1 MSTLELK
8 ELSHPSGEVIK
19 IAAGKTLDLK
29 SQGSVTMPTGSVLQV
44 VSVTKTNTFTTTSTS
59 FVDVT
64 GLSVSIT
71 PSSTS
76 SKILVLSDVFLS
88 NSGSTGRTYIKAM
101 RDSTSIAVGAS
112 ASSRELCSSYFY
124 GTTNET
130 GGYDGEKSAMTYLDS
145 PSSTSA
151 LTYKMQ
157 IKARSGT
164 ATLNRNG
171 QDGDGDY
178 SPRTASTI
186 TVMEIQG

>member
-1 MSTLELK
+1 MSTLEVK
-8 ELSHPSGEVIK
+8 AIQ
-19 IAAGKTLDLK
+19 A
-29 SQGSVTMPTGSVLQV
+29 PTGYDLQMPAGHILQV
-44 VSVTKTNTFTTTSTS
+44 LSATKTDTFTTTSTS

-76 SKILVLSDVFLS
+76 SKILVLADVFLS
-88 NSGSTGRTYIKAM
+88 NAGSTGRTYIKAM
-101 RDSTSIAVGAS
+101 RDSTSIAVGDAAS
-112 ASSRELCSSYFY
+112 ARELCSSYFY

-130 GGYDGEKSAMTYLDS
+130 AGYDAEKSAFTYLDS

-151 LTYKMQ
+151 LTYKIQ
-157 IKARSGT
+157 IKARSVT

-186 TVMEIQG
+186 TVMEVQG